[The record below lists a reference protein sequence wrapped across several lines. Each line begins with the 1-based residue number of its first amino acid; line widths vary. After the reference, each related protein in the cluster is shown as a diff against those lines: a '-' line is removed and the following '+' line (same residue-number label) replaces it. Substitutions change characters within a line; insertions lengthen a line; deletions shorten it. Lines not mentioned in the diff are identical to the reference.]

1 MNRRSFL
8 ISAITLGAASV
19 ISGRFYLKSDTIL
32 ESWIEHIVQDHLA
45 SGDMEGMDINV
56 FAHDYLINNPRVGS
70 SVVLK
75 VYALLPISL
84 GNQLELLNKKRAKPI
99 QEIKRDIIT
108 RYLLSSDL
116 FLAERVSSKMVK
128 YLHYSQSICASANPF
143 ARFLY

>member
-32 ESWIEHIVQDHLA
+32 EYWIEHIVQDHLA

-56 FAHDYLINNPRVGS
+56 FAHDYLINNPRLGS
-70 SVVLK
+70 LELLK
-75 VYALLPISL
+75 IYALLPHSL
-84 GNQLELLNKKRAKPI
+84 GNRLAMLKNKENSI

-108 RYLLSSDL
+108 RYLLGSDMFQL
-116 FLAERVSSKMVK
+116 DNSANRIVK
-128 YLHYSQSICASANPF
+128 YLDYPQNICVNANPF